1 MWVAS
6 FLSKGKKMYMFCH
19 NLTYGKKEAEVGI
32 ILLTK
37 EVLLKITKRTKQVKR
52 KEFFMRKKDD

>member
-6 FLSKGKKMYMFCH
+6 FLSKGKKMYMFCQSDVW
-19 NLTYGKKEAEVGI
+19 KKEAEVGI

-37 EVLLKITKRTKQVKR
+37 EVLLK
-52 KEFFMRKKDD
+52 